1 MFSED
6 LFRQQ
11 TGEDF
16 TKFYEEYNPKLIS
29 FISNICKD
37 RDMAYDI
44 ATNSYIAAFDNILS
58 YNKDIAK
65 FSTWLFTLAKNKT
78 LREISIN
85 KRISY
90 QEILNEDSCE
100 ELVKDDGFDVEDK
113 AKIILEQIQNLPE
126 PYKIVI
132 DLLINK
138 KMKYSEISI
147 FLGDE
152 KNPKNLNTI
161 KSWIRKGKSLLKDL
175 SEKEFNKKITK
186 IHEFTKYT

>member
-65 FSTWLFTLAKNKT
+65 FSTWLFTIAKNKT

-100 ELVKDDGFDVEDK
+100 ELVKDVEDK

-152 KNPKNLNTI
+152 NNPKNLNTI

>member
-65 FSTWLFTLAKNKT
+65 FSTWLFTIAKNKT

-152 KNPKNLNTI
+152 NNPKNLNTI